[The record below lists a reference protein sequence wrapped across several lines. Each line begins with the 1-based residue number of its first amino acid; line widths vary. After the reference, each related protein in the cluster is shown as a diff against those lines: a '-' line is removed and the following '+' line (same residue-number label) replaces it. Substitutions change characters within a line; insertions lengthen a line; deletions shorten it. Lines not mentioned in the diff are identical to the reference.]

1 MTKKH
6 RYRSPYKN
14 TEDYL
19 KRLSDVEEGSQ
30 RRIDKINQAHYKA
43 LEEHTIKF
51 AKERIMDIA
60 SVLII
65 SNTVSIE
72 EITQLDIQRHT
83 MSEICDLIEEK
94 FGESRLRHIKKDHI
108 ESMATL
114 DEVVYSGEQ
123 IVDLSK
129 ITKKQLEQFARGTLF
144 ADPLTKRYLSQEGM
158 ELIDEVKLKE
168 KKDEIK
174 SKKKEVEKQLMENL
188 EKLEK
193 KYNL

>member
-19 KRLSDVEEGSQ
+19 KRLSGVEEGSQ
-30 RRIDKINQAHYKA
+30 RRIDKINQATDKA
-43 LEEHTIKF
+43 LEENTIKF
-51 AKERIMDIA
+51 AKERIMAIA
-60 SVLII
+60 SKLVI

-94 FGESRLRHIKKDHI
+94 FGESRLRHIKKDDI
-108 ESMATL
+108 EGMATL

-129 ITKKQLEQFARGTLF
+129 ITKKQLERFARGTWF
-144 ADPLTKRYLSQEGM
+144 RKVSFEEDM
-158 ELIDEVKLKE
+158 ELFDEVKLKE